1 MMNHGLPQIVDSRQS
16 LTEDIRKIDKVQV
29 EELTRL
35 WKGYGTTSFFPD
47 TTLDPRT
54 PKTRITM
61 ATSRADVTWT
71 GPLRIE
77 DAGTYLLTHLVLK
90 PKLEA
95 DTIPDGIV
103 YTTNKNIMATGRRLE
118 NLFWRIWGSDRI
130 QENISGSTVAKIFLM
145 IDAGEKAIQNQ
156 AYRIPPPPET
166 VIKQVPIDISVP
178 PTPPP
183 SPFSA
188 FSPSNN
194 VLHQPSQTALSASLL
209 QAYPNTPPSPM
220 MPPKVPPPSPVVSS
234 DHPVRPPLTRV
245 HQSYPLSTNDEQVQ
259 IGREMVSSKAAS
271 NSGRHRRRN
280 IPGILR
286 TSKADGK
293 RRMGPPTISR
303 TTSNSSNATASSGIS
318 TPMTSITEITN
329 LQDASKGGKD
339 TDDANSFASGPSAAS
354 SSRKGSEIGSAKSKE
369 DWLVEPDFRAKYIEQ
384 RKKDRLSAIAGN
396 PIVKGPLKTN
406 ATIATAPMTAL
417 ATPRTK
423 KGRGRN
429 ILVVDSVAPL
439 KSPDNSSPAA
449 TVVETVSA
457 SISEGLPG
465 LVEKETFEKPVFQR
479 TKSQLS
485 LMIEQAKR
493 NADGGILD
501 EDPAHASLLERN
513 DTPEVIPE
521 EKVQSDDGFEDEE
534 DDDKPLE
541 MRQRPPPKKTSKT
554 KRPKFRSR
562 KS

>member
-35 WKGYGTTSFFPD
+35 WK
-47 TTLDPRT
+47 
-54 PKTRITM
+54 
-61 ATSRADVTWT
+61 
-71 GPLRIE
+71 
-77 DAGTYLLTHLVLK
+77 
-90 PKLEA
+90 
-95 DTIPDGIV
+95 V

-156 AYRIPPPPET
+156 AYRIPPPPT
-166 VIKQVPIDISVP
+166 SVIKQVPIDISVP

-188 FSPSNN
+188 FSPSSN
-194 VLHQPSQTALSASLL
+194 QPSQTALSASLL

-220 MPPKVPPPSPVVSS
+220 MPPKVPPPSPVVLS

-259 IGREMVSSKAAS
+259 IGRELVSSKAVT

-280 IPGILR
+280 VPGILR
-286 TSKADGK
+286 SSKSDGK

-318 TPMTSITEITN
+318 TPMTSITEISN
-329 LQDASKGGKD
+329 MQDASKNGKD
-339 TDDANSFASGPSAAS
+339 TDETSNSFLSGPSAGS
-354 SSRKGSEIGSAKSKE
+354 SSRKGSMSEAGSAKSKE

-396 PIVKGPLKTN
+396 PIVKGPLKTG

-429 ILVVDSVAPL
+429 ILVVDSVVPL
-439 KSPDNSSPAA
+439 KSPDDSGTIAK
-449 TVVETVSA
+449 VVETTSA
-457 SISEGLPG
+457 PISEIMPG
-465 LVEKETFEKPVFQR
+465 LVEKETFEKPPMFQR

-493 NADGGILD
+493 NSDGGLLD
-501 EDPAHASLLERN
+501 EDAAHPSISER
-513 DTPEVIPE
+513 DGSPEVIPE
-521 EKVQSDDGFEDEE
+521 KNVQSDDGFEDEE
-534 DDDKPLE
+534 EDDKPLE
-541 MRQRPPPKKTSKT
+541 MRQRPPSKLKSSKT

>member
-1 MMNHGLPQIVDSRQS
+1 
-16 LTEDIRKIDKVQV
+16 
-29 EELTRL
+29 
-35 WKGYGTTSFFPD
+35 
-47 TTLDPRT
+47 
-54 PKTRITM
+54 
-61 ATSRADVTWT
+61 
-71 GPLRIE
+71 
-77 DAGTYLLTHLVLK
+77 
-90 PKLEA
+90 
-95 DTIPDGIV
+95 
-103 YTTNKNIMATGRRLE
+103 MATGRRLE

-145 IDAGEKAIQNQ
+145 IDAGEKAIHNE
-156 AYRIPPPPET
+156 ALRIPPPPT
-166 VIKQVPIDISVP
+166 PVIKQVPIDISVP

-194 VLHQPSQTALSASLL
+194 QPSQTALSASLL

-234 DHPVRPPLTRV
+234 DSPARPPLTRI

-259 IGREMVSSKAAS
+259 IGRELVSSKAAS
-271 NSGRHRRRN
+271 NSGRYRRRN
-280 IPGILR
+280 APGIFR
-286 TSKADGK
+286 TNKADGK
-293 RRMGPPTISR
+293 RRTGPPTISR

-318 TPMTSITEITN
+318 TPMTSITEISN
-329 LQDASKGGKD
+329 MQDAAKNGKD
-339 TDDANSFASGPSAAS
+339 TEETSNSFMSGPSAGS
-354 SSRKGSEIGSAKSKE
+354 SSRKGSLSEAGSAKSKE

-396 PIVKGPLKTN
+396 PMVKGNLKTS
-406 ATIATAPMTAL
+406 ATIATAPMTAV

-429 ILVVDSVAPL
+429 ILVVDSIVPL
-439 KSPDNSSPAA
+439 KSPDNSGSSD
-449 TVVETVSA
+449 TIVETTSA
-457 SISEGLPG
+457 PISDILPG
-465 LVEKETFEKPVFQR
+465 LVEKETFEKPPVFQR

-493 NADGGILD
+493 NADGGLLD
-501 EDPAHASLLERN
+501 EDTTTSPIPEKN

-521 EKVQSDDGFEDEE
+521 ENVQTDDGFEDEE
-534 DDDKPLE
+534 EEEDKPLE
-541 MRQRPPPKKTSKT
+541 MRQRPPSKPKVSKT